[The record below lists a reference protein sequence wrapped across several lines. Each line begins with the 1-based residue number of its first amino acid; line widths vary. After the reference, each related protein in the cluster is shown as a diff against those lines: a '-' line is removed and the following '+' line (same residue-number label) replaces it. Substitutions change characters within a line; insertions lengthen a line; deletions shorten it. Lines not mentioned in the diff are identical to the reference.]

1 MASNFQ
7 DDACDFM
14 IPIQWSVGRVSTYLS
29 WCMQKIGFPDLDYYE
44 IQPWQELDK
53 YTVYRNRQVRIN
65 VSTQKPH
72 FHSCSWGDCCM
83 DVQTEGV
90 SAQCDSL
97 YALHE
102 VTGLRFSVHAVL
114 ITKAETAKL
123 LLGACQKIQTHG
135 LNEFCFMSSCA
146 TTAVGCATL
155 LIMLKYPLAQI
166 TLSTR
171 FIDEARLLGYI
182 CMPGL

>member
-1 MASNFQ
+1 MTFDTTHGYTGCVVWLYDLAHAKQVAEQLVDAFLKLHEWILQKKDESRDSSLEYTQCVTRPFSHTGDSAPMASNFQ

-83 DVQTEGV
+83 DV
-90 SAQCDSL
+90 
-97 YALHE
+97 
-102 VTGLRFSVHAVL
+102 
-114 ITKAETAKL
+114 
-123 LLGACQKIQTHG
+123 
-135 LNEFCFMSSCA
+135 
-146 TTAVGCATL
+146 
-155 LIMLKYPLAQI
+155 
-166 TLSTR
+166 
-171 FIDEARLLGYI
+171 
-182 CMPGL
+182 